1 MSRTFDYLVCFSV
14 YSLII
19 LIIGKSSFG
28 ESDSI
33 GKFFIGERKCGTW
46 RLFCTFV
53 GTWVSAATIMGYTG
67 NVYEN
72 GTSVIAVTVIP
83 WFIGAGLL
91 YVISG
96 RIYGCDML
104 TIPQF
109 IGDRYQ
115 SRFLR
120 TCCALL
126 LSCGY
131 VFYLV
136 IQIKGFGIAAA
147 TLLNIDYK
155 VAIFLVYLFILYS
168 TFGGFNSVT
177 KTDGG
182 NLIMLTI
189 SIVIV
194 YFVVVGGIEEGNGL
208 LTNAQVFGHSA
219 GISKNESLGKLMN
232 DYSPLMYLT
241 MFFGWGMGLATNPQY
256 LIRIVAA
263 RNLETARKVL
273 VYSLV
278 FLAVFYFCLTQ
289 IGLGL
294 RFTFPDLSSSF
305 DADNIFVYAI
315 GSLIQSR
322 FSGFFLISVI
332 GACVS
337 TANSQLLLIGSMMSY
352 DVVAQYGKWKKT
364 EDRILGL
371 AQLFIFLGGTLALL
385 LSLNP
390 PTNSL
395 FFGADIWGFFSVIL
409 TPLVYGTLYYKRA
422 TKTGA
427 WAAFVTGVAGT
438 ILLCQQKL
446 PVYWGFPVTLGSTMV
461 FFLVPIV
468 EEMWKNRSHAAD
480 AKKEKRNPCYADEK
494 PENEKNRSRVESEV
508 ENRQ

>member
-1 MSRTFDYLVCFSV
+1 MSMSRTFDYLVCFSV

-33 GKFFIGERKCGTW
+33 GKFFIGERKCGFW

-53 GTWVSAATIMGYTG
+53 GTWVSAATILGYTG
-67 NVYEN
+67 NVFEN

-91 YVISG
+91 YLISG
-96 RIYGCDML
+96 RIYDCDML

-109 IGDRYQ
+109 IGERYH

-126 LSCGY
+126 LSGGY

-189 SIVIV
+189 SIVVV
-194 YFVVVGGIEEGNGL
+194 YFVVVGGIEGSGF
-208 LTNAQVFGHSA
+208 LTNAEVFSRNAA
-219 GISKNESLGKLMN
+219 GSGTDSFGNLMK
-232 DYSPLMYLT
+232 DYSLTMYLT
-241 MFFGWGMGLATNPQY
+241 MFFGWGMGLAANPQY

-263 RNLETARKVL
+263 KSRETARKVL
-273 VYSLV
+273 ICSLV
-278 FLAVFYFCLTQ
+278 FLTFFYFCLTQ

-294 RFTFPDLSSSF
+294 RILFPYLSYYFGS
-305 DADNIFVYAI
+305 DDIFVYAI
-315 GSLIQSR
+315 NYLLRSR

-332 GACVS
+332 GACMS

-352 DVVAQYGKWKKT
+352 DVAAQYGKWKKT
-364 EDRILGL
+364 ENRILGL
-371 AQLFIFLGGTLALL
+371 TQLFIFLGGTLALL

-390 PTNSL
+390 PSNSL
-395 FFGADIWGFFSVIL
+395 FFGADIWGLFSAIL
-409 TPLVYGTLYYKRA
+409 TPLLYGTLYYKRA
-422 TKTGA
+422 TRTGA
-427 WAAFVTGVAGT
+427 WAAFVTGVTGT
-438 ILLCQQKL
+438 VLLQPREL
-446 PVYWGFPVTLGSTMV
+446 PVYWGFPVTLCSTLV
-461 FFLVPIV
+461 FVLAPVLESI
-468 EEMWKNRSHAAD
+468 WK
-480 AKKEKRNPCYADEK
+480 KRAC
-494 PENEKNRSRVESEV
+494 
-508 ENRQ
+508 

>member
-33 GKFFIGERKCGTW
+33 GKFFIGERKCGFW

-53 GTWVSAATIMGYTG
+53 GTWVSAATILGYTG
-67 NVYEN
+67 NVFEN

-91 YVISG
+91 YLISG
-96 RIYGCDML
+96 RIYDCDLL

-109 IGDRYQ
+109 IGDRYH
-115 SRFLR
+115 SRLLR

-126 LSCGY
+126 LSSGY

-155 VAIFLVYLFILYS
+155 VAIFLAYLFILYS

-189 SIVIV
+189 SIVVV
-194 YFVVVGGIEEGNGL
+194 YFVVVGGIEGSGF
-208 LTNAQVFGHSA
+208 LTNAEVFNRNAA
-219 GISKNESLGKLMN
+219 GSGTGSFGNLMK
-232 DYSPLMYLT
+232 DYSLTMYLT

-263 RNLETARKVL
+263 KSCETARKVL
-273 VYSLV
+273 IWSLV
-278 FLAVFYFCLTQ
+278 FLTFFYFCLTQ

-294 RFTFPDLSSSF
+294 RILFPYLHSYFGSD
-305 DADNIFVYAI
+305 DIFVYAI
-315 GSLIQSR
+315 NYLIAVQRIFPDQRDRRVHVYGELAAASDWLDDVLR
-322 FSGFFLISVI
+322 CG
-332 GACVS
+332 GAV
-337 TANSQLLLIGSMMSY
+337 
-352 DVVAQYGKWKKT
+352 WKM
-364 EDRILGL
+364 EENRGPHPGADAALYLSWRNAG
-371 AQLFIFLGGTLALL
+371 ASALL
-385 LSLNP
+385 KSTVQQPVFRRGYLGIVFSNSDTASLRY
-390 PTNSL
+390 
-395 FFGADIWGFFSVIL
+395 A
-409 TPLVYGTLYYKRA
+409 
-422 TKTGA
+422 
-427 WAAFVTGVAGT
+427 
-438 ILLCQQKL
+438 LL
-446 PVYWGFPVTLGSTMV
+446 
-461 FFLVPIV
+461 
-468 EEMWKNRSHAAD
+468 
-480 AKKEKRNPCYADEK
+480 
-494 PENEKNRSRVESEV
+494 
-508 ENRQ
+508 